1 MVDQMNAYEGIYL
14 FIALLMIGAA
24 ELASRLPA
32 KDGVKPIVLKVALTG
47 ALIFALFLLFNFL
60 VVVLLIFTGAAAPNA
75 PQVHSV
81 FVWLGYLWLPWFVVR
96 AGQRVYRKRR
106 SSQ

>member
-1 MVDQMNAYEGIYL
+1 MNAYEGIYL
-14 FIALLMIGAA
+14 FIALLMLGAA

-32 KDGVKPIVLKVALTG
+32 KDGVKPIVLKLVLTG
-47 ALIFALFLLFNFL
+47 ALIFALFFLFNFL

-75 PQVHSV
+75 PQVHNV
-81 FVWLGYLWLPWFVVR
+81 FVGLGYLWLPWFVVR

-106 SSQ
+106 NSQ